1 MIATCILGVLI
12 AALFALGLR
21 HIYSNFFKGTC
32 TCCDEDGGGGC
43 SGCASRKGKPE
54 GGSYRQRVE
63 RIASYEMRRSID
75 VEGMTCERCTANVIR
90 ALEQVDG
97 VAVAAASLEKRA
109 AQAALDREVPDDAL
123 KEAIRKAGYRPG
135 ACVSL

>member
-1 MIATCILGVLI
+1 
-12 AALFALGLR
+12 
-21 HIYSNFFKGTC
+21 
-32 TCCDEDGGGGC
+32 
-43 SGCASRKGKPE
+43 
-54 GGSYRQRVE
+54 
-63 RIASYEMRRSID
+63 
-75 VEGMTCERCTANVIR
+75 MTCERCTANVIR

-135 ACVSL
+135 ACDSL